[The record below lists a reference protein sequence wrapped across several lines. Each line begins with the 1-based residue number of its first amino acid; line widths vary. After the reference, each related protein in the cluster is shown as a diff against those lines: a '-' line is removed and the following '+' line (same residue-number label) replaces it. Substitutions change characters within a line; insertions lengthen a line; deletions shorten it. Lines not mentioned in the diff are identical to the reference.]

1 VDYITTSWVKLYD
14 LIRERIS
21 HGLNELNE
29 LNPRGRMAKRSFW
42 VLSKQPKEIG
52 GFGKRPVPAQ
62 FKTVEEASKY
72 CKELNLKRGA
82 YHPGYFIEERIGNTP
97 VSAPKKK
104 AEDTEEIE

>member
-1 VDYITTSWVKLYD
+1 
-14 LIRERIS
+14 
-21 HGLNELNE
+21 
-29 LNPRGRMAKRSFW
+29 MAKRSFW

-62 FKTVEEASKY
+62 FKTVEEAAKY

-104 AEDTEEIE
+104 AEDTEDVE